1 MHWKQKMCLHSPCRT
16 CQVSISTIQEI
27 STIPQAPLTNNS
39 QHSIFPDQSRF
50 GKPYGT
56 YQSKFKSEILL
67 NQYQSYQSAGKY
79 SKSPGLML
87 IRRGILSR
95 EKRLPF
101 SLGLSGSHNGVG
113 IASVSLISFQSYPPV
128 DLFRI

>member
-1 MHWKQKMCLHSPCRT
+1 MSYLP
-16 CQVSISTIQEI
+16 SINKHLSRDLD
-27 STIPQAPLTNNS
+27 IPQASLTNNS
-39 QHSIFPDQSRF
+39 QRSIFPGQRRF

-67 NQYQSYQSAGKY
+67 DQYQSYQSAGKY

-87 IRRGILSR
+87 IRRGMLSR

-113 IASVSLISFQSYPPV
+113 IVSASLISFQP
-128 DLFRI
+128 